1 MSKFHAVAV
10 GTTITDSLDK
20 CVRKLALLRG
30 PQCDLEI
37 KDKGKFTG
45 VKDAFVRNEQLAL

>member
-10 GTTITDSLDK
+10 GTTMTDSLDK
-20 CVRKLALLRG
+20 CVRELALLRG
-30 PQCDLEI
+30 PECDLEI
-37 KDKGKFTG
+37 KDEGKFTG